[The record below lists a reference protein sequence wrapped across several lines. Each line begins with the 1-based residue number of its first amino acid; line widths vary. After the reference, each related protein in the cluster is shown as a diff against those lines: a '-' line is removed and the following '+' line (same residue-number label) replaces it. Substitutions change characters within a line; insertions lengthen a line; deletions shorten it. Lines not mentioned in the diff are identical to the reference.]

1 MLVGLISDT
10 HGLVRPEV
18 FGALEG
24 VALILHAGDVGGQDV
39 LIQLQSIA
47 PVHAVYG
54 NTDAPGEPGLR
65 PQLRLTLEGKSIQVS
80 HGHELGSPTP
90 ERLLAR
96 YDADILIYGHT
107 HRPLIEEHD
116 NRLVINPGAAGP
128 RRFDLKP
135 SVARLTVEPDRVNAE
150 LIWL

>member
-24 VALILHAGDVGGQDV
+24 VGLILHAGDVGGQDV
-39 LIQLQSIA
+39 LTELQTIA
-47 PVHAVYG
+47 PLHAVYG

-65 PQLRLTLEGKSIQVS
+65 AQLRLTLEGKSIHVS
-80 HGHELGSPTP
+80 HGHEIGSPTP

-96 YDADILIYGHT
+96 YDADILVYGHT
-107 HRPLIEEHD
+107 HRALIEQHGG
-116 NRLVINPGAAGP
+116 RLVINPGAAGP
-128 RRFDLKP
+128 RRFDVKP
-135 SVARLTVEPDRVNAE
+135 SVARLTLEAGRLDVQLV
-150 LIWL
+150 WL